1 MGPTSAVFVPVPG
14 WCPASWLNGT
24 GHLPRLSGHG
34 MCMYVHEYMHGVW
47 GWMGAFCSASGA
59 ATQPQPL
66 SVIDLL
72 GLLVATDNLPMPDSA
87 VLI

>member
-1 MGPTSAVFVPVPG
+1 
-14 WCPASWLNGT
+14 
-24 GHLPRLSGHG
+24 
-34 MCMYVHEYMHGVW
+34 MYVHEYMHSVW
-47 GWMGAFCSASGA
+47 GWMGAFCSASDA